1 MRALSQDL
9 LAVQQ
14 QGDAYAEVTV
24 RCKRR
29 STFAGDPLVWRPIFT
44 HTAANLPYGDL
55 NVAAAACSCA
65 ENGVLLRVLR
75 SAPAHKVGVQRVNV
89 LNWTGSGTSSSPAAR
104 TALTA
109 APAPV
114 ATLAGSDPL
123 ESTPGVGRYGNEI
136 RIVYGDGAKL
146 YQVRSLDD
154 GRTWGTPAAIYDGG
168 MNYGRFSNISLCHHG
183 AAWLCVCNGYNAKR
197 LPRVR
202 ALCDT
207 GGGWAAGPE
216 LAVYG
221 DWQVAGVRGGPEQG
235 TTLYAY
241 AYLWGVEYTTDAAG
255 VTSGW
260 NSLACQ
266 QLELTGTGAYRAWG
280 TRTVV
285 DRAGVTSAARYDRVR
300 LGEGGGAYL
309 FALQERAA
317 AGYWFVSAL
326 YALPGNADMEEP
338 VFLGDADGAA
348 GGPASGGPA
357 AGELLTPL
365 SCGRRAWLVGAGQVW
380 ASAQSDAA
388 VESGT
393 RTYTPTSYRYEAAA
407 SGGGE
412 LTAELPRTVSAGAA
426 IEGFGGIYPPEVYV
440 GDMLWLDRTLS
451 SGDKRGTQTIPFRV
465 AAVRYTRAHVTVT
478 AHDAL
483 GVLAHMRPRRAKV
496 LQENDRLRMADAEAI
511 CHWAGLTTTGTG
523 TLPQAVYPSPGF
535 IWSANESGLGALR
548 RYLGDQAIVLRA
560 AGTDGAHDHTRVAFL
575 PLPSASVY
583 TYVSPEG
590 WREEL
595 GVHEIADW
603 EICHDG
609 RATRLFVAVGLRAG
623 ASAVTGEAW
632 AMAVVASPGG
642 VKGLRNGLRPAPY
655 VAVDRSMAWADG
667 SLQARA
673 TAEAQRLAAGL
684 PYGWIETTAN
694 LGIELYDVV
703 TVDET
708 DVRVVKIVETWERG
722 RLRQRL
728 DLAEVNAAGV
738 YGG

>member
-1 MRALSQDL
+1 MRTLSDEL
-9 LAVQQ
+9 LAVQAQ
-14 QGDAYAEVTV
+14 PDACASITV

-29 STFAGDPLVWRPIFT
+29 STFAGDPLVWRPLFV
-44 HTAANLPYGDL
+44 HTAANLPYGDP
-55 NVAAAACSCA
+55 NVTAAACACA

-75 SAPAHKVGVQRVNV
+75 SAAARTVGVQRVNV
-89 LNWTGSGTSSSPAAR
+89 LSWTGGGNSFPPAAK

-109 APAPV
+109 APTPV
-114 ATLAGSDPL
+114 ATLTSADPL
-123 ESTPGVGRYGNEI
+123 ESTPGIGRHGNEM

-154 GRTWGTPAAIYDGG
+154 GRTWGAPVAIYDGA
-168 MNYGRFSNISLCHHG
+168 MNYGRFSNIALCHHG
-183 AAWLCVCNGYNAKR
+183 TAWLCVCNGYNAKR

-202 ALCDT
+202 ALWDT

-241 AYLWGVEYTTDAAG
+241 AYLWGVEYTTDAQG
-255 VTSGW
+255 TTTGW

-266 QLELTGTGAYRAWG
+266 QLELTGTGAYRTWG

-285 DRAGVTSAARYDRVR
+285 DRAGVTGAARYDRVR
-300 LGEGGGAYL
+300 FGEGGGAYL

-338 VFLGDADGAA
+338 VFLGDADGTT
-348 GGPASGGPA
+348 GGPA
-357 AGELLTPL
+357 ARETLTPL
-365 SCGRRAWLVGAGQVW
+365 NCGRRAWLIGGGQVW
-380 ASAQSDAA
+380 ASAQSDAELELSA
-388 VESGT
+388 
-393 RTYTPTSYRYEAAA
+393 RTYTPISYRYEAAA

-412 LTAELPRTVSAGAA
+412 LTVRLARSVSAGAA
-426 IEGFGGIYPPEVYV
+426 IEGFRSVKPPEVYT

-451 SGDKRGTQTIPFRV
+451 SGSPGGTVTLAFRV
-465 AAVRYTRAHVTVT
+465 AAVKYSRGHVEVT

-496 LQENDRLRMADAEAI
+496 LQRHDRLRMADAEAI

-535 IWSANESGLGALR
+535 IWSANESGLGALQ
-548 RYLGDQAIVLRA
+548 RYLGDQAIVLRP
-560 AGTDGAHDHTRVAFL
+560 AGIDAQRDHTRVAFL
-575 PLPSASVY
+575 PLPSSPVY
-583 TYVSPEG
+583 QYVSPNGLAEG
-590 WREEL
+590 L
-595 GVHEIADW
+595 GLHEIADW
-603 EICHDG
+603 ELAHDG
-609 RATRLFVAVGLRAG
+609 RATRLFVTLGLRAG

-632 AMAVVASPGG
+632 AIAPAGGAGAV
-642 VKGLRNGLRPAPY
+642 RNGVRPAPY
-655 VAVDRSMAWADG
+655 VAVDRSLAFADG

-673 TAEAQRLAAGL
+673 DAEAQRLAAGL
-684 PYGWIETTAN
+684 TFGWIEATAN

-708 DVRVVKIVETWERG
+708 QVRVVKIVETYERG

-728 DLAEVNAAGV
+728 GLAEVNAMAV
-738 YGG
+738 FGG